1 MLPVSAFLS
10 ICPNNINRR
19 EGNSG
24 HNRNSDYARNKRDAD
39 AIVYQD
45 ASGNT
50 IRLTREDFSSEE
62 EFLLWKAWSDAD
74 YHRTEKCNHHYSDHT
89 VSFEN
94 LFDWLSA
101 VPSMDRKLGEEYDRQ
116 EQKRLH
122 TEVME
127 LLKNGLS
134 EIQFRRLWMHHVEG
148 RTVREIA
155 QKEGVGY
162 QRVHKSIQ
170 AAENNIFKILKKQGD
185 KRP

>member
-1 MLPVSAFLS
+1 MY
-10 ICPNNINRR
+10 
-19 EGNSG
+19 
-24 HNRNSDYARNKRDAD
+24 NRNTDHARNKRDAD

-45 ASGNT
+45 AGGNT
-50 IRLTREDFSSEE
+50 IRLTREDFASEE

-74 YHRTEKCNHHYSDHT
+74 YHRTEKNDHLHANHT
-89 VSFEN
+89 VSFED
-94 LFDWLSA
+94 LLDRLSTL
-101 VPSMDRKLGEEYDRQ
+101 PSMDSKLGDTYDRQ

-122 TEVME
+122 TEAME
-127 LLKNGLS
+127 LLKSCLS

-170 AAENNIFKILKKQGD
+170 AAEKKIFKILKKQGD

>member
-1 MLPVSAFLS
+1 MY
-10 ICPNNINRR
+10 
-19 EGNSG
+19 
-24 HNRNSDYARNKRDAD
+24 NRNSDHALNKRDAD

-45 ASGNT
+45 AGGNT
-50 IRLTREDFSSEE
+50 IRLTRADFASEE

-74 YHRTEKCNHHYSDHT
+74 YHRTEKRNHHYSDHT
-89 VSFEN
+89 VSFED
-94 LFDWLSA
+94 LFDRLST

-155 QKEGVGY
+155 RIESISY
-162 QRVHKSIQ
+162 QCVSKSIL
-170 AAENNIFKILKKQGD
+170 AAEKKIFKILKKQGD

>member
-1 MLPVSAFLS
+1 MY
-10 ICPNNINRR
+10 
-19 EGNSG
+19 
-24 HNRNSDYARNKRDAD
+24 NRNSDHARNKRDAD

-45 ASGNT
+45 AGGNT
-50 IRLTREDFSSEE
+50 IRLTREDFASEE

-74 YHRTEKCNHHYSDHT
+74 YHRREKEDHLYSDHT
-89 VSFEN
+89 ESIEAA
-94 LFDWLSA
+94 FDWLST

-155 QKEGVGY
+155 RIESISY
-162 QRVHKSIQ
+162 QCVSKSIL
-170 AAENNIFKILKKQGD
+170 AAEKKIFKILKKQGD

>member
-1 MLPVSAFLS
+1 MY
-10 ICPNNINRR
+10 
-19 EGNSG
+19 
-24 HNRNSDYARNKRDAD
+24 NRNSDHARNKRDAD

-45 ASGNT
+45 AGGNT
-50 IRLTREDFSSEE
+50 IRLTREDFASEE

-74 YHRTEKCNHHYSDHT
+74 YHRTEKNDHLYANHTASIEVLIGQLPT
-89 VSFEN
+89 
-94 LFDWLSA
+94 
-101 VPSMDRKLGEEYDRQ
+101 VPSMDGKLGEAYDRQ

-155 QKEGVGY
+155 RIESISY
-162 QRVHKSIQ
+162 QCVSKSIL
-170 AAENNIFKILKKQGD
+170 AAEKKIFKILKKQGD